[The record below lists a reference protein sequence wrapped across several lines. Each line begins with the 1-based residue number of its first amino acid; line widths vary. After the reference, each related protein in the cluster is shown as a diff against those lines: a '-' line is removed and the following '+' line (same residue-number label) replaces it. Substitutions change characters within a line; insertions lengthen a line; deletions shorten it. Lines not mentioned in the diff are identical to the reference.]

1 MRILCPFVVL
11 ALAILI
17 TAGCNVRVPEKPIA
31 QTLAP
36 ELKEGEPDA
45 TVVLFS
51 RAQCQGVPEQRR
63 LLEMMVRRTN
73 GKIVKKEVD
82 VGSQRGLGE
91 MYGVRSV
98 PTVSLF
104 NKDGKLV
111 FYKDDVVTEE
121 EIVRE
126 LNKLGIEVVPLPAPE
141 GGAPSE
147 GSEKPA
153 GTGGS

>member
-1 MRILCPFVVL
+1 MRILCPFFVV
-11 ALAILI
+11 LAILI
-17 TAGCNVRVPEKPIA
+17 TVGCYGVKEEPIA
-31 QTLAP
+31 DTLDP

-51 RAQCQGVPEQRR
+51 SAQCQGVPEQRR

-82 VGSQRGLGE
+82 VDVRRGLARK
-91 MYGVRSV
+91 YGVKTV
-98 PTVSLF
+98 PRVILF
-104 NKDGKLV
+104 NKEGKLA
-111 FYKDDVVTEE
+111 YYWADIAAEE

-147 GSEKPA
+147 GTEKPA
-153 GTGGS
+153 GGGGS